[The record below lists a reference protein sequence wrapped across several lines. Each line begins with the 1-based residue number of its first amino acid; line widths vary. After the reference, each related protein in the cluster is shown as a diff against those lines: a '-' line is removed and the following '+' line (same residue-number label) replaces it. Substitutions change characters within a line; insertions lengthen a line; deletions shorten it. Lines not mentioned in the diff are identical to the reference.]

1 MSRVSFFELPW
12 RRQIGNHGD
21 AQRVA
26 RAPCEGIGKELQSDR
41 KDGIRS
47 LGPAALRWRVLL
59 TARRLQ
65 FLLVSAIALIIV
77 GGAVGGYMFGL
88 NLTYHDLAAARAQ
101 LEQLSPESQ
110 RLKRAIIDE
119 NAKFVELQDKFTSAQ
134 AALQAIMPS
143 ENTYNIS
150 PNQSLIVAGGHLT
163 IGLVGSPTNESV
175 NININGKQQSAVS
188 GDVIHIALDPSTSCQ
203 VGVQSFDMFKA
214 VVTASCAAVK
224 PQ

>member
-1 MSRVSFFELPW
+1 M
-12 RRQIGNHGD
+12 
-21 AQRVA
+21 
-26 RAPCEGIGKELQSDR
+26 
-41 KDGIRS
+41 
-47 LGPAALRWRVLL
+47 
-59 TARRLQ
+59 
-65 FLLVSAIALIIV
+65 V

-88 NLTYHDLAAARAQ
+88 NLTYRDLAAARAQ
-101 LEQLSPESQ
+101 LEQLLPESQ

-119 NAKFVELQDKFTSAQ
+119 NAKLVELQGKFTSVQ

-163 IGLVGSPTNESV
+163 IGLIGSPTNEKI
-175 NININGKQQSAVS
+175 NININGKQQSVVS